1 VSFDGASQSLLHFR
15 HGDDVAVEV
24 ETQTARAT
32 RDQIVRG
39 LDEIRARADGT
50 EHVVVARGEI
60 IVHDGAQLGLF
71 VGATS
76 LVFSQDQ
83 FLFRHEIRLHVLHHF
98 EKFLLVE
105 VPPAP
110 TIRRSTFHQQIP
122 LLAHHV
128 AQILILVRYLHIHRF
143 VAVVVILI

>member
-1 VSFDGASQSLLHFR
+1 MSGSYNNIEVITVGAARSQILAIRGLFFNDGKRQRKPAFVISTRVAEKRRGVSVSFDGASQSLLHFR

-60 IVHDGAQLGLF
+60 IVHDGAQLCLF

-83 FLFRHEIRLHVLHHF
+83 FLFRL
-98 EKFLLVE
+98 K
-105 VPPAP
+105 
-110 TIRRSTFHQQIP
+110 
-122 LLAHHV
+122 
-128 AQILILVRYLHIHRF
+128 
-143 VAVVVILI
+143 